1 MTSTTPQAQGH
12 TTQECF
18 PIAMTDS
25 HKTMMTCAVLS
36 HKDHTIVLGTGD
48 RSAPLE
54 DLGIHNLTM
63 IQGAPTSMS
72 LHRLFL
78 TDQSEEDP
86 TMNIPLLLGLLHS
99 MTADTP

>member
-18 PIAMTDS
+18 PMARTDS
-25 HKTMMTCAVLS
+25 HKTMMTCVLLS

-63 IQGAPTSMS
+63 IREAPTSMT
-72 LHRLFL
+72 LRRLFL